1 MIAQVFSI
9 VAPVFVVALV
19 GYGWARLRQPFD
31 TQMVSALVTN
41 VGAPCLLLSKL
52 LGERPDLAQ
61 MAGMIGAA
69 ASLIL
74 VTGAAGLVLLRLTGQ
89 PVRVFLPAMI
99 FPNAGN
105 MGLPL
110 CLFAFGDEGLAL
122 AVAFF
127 ATMAL
132 LQFSIGHAVASGRRD
147 PVSFLANP
155 VMWALALA
163 IALLSVDV
171 RPPLWVMNTLDVL
184 AGFVIPLMMLSLGA
198 SLAGLKVSAVGR
210 GVGLAAFR
218 LVGGFLAALAITAAL
233 GLEGAARGAVIIQ
246 ASMPSAVFNYM
257 FALRYGNQPA
267 EVAGVVLIATVLSFL
282 TLPLLVAFA
291 LGA

>member
-1 MIAQVFSI
+1 MIAQVFTI

-19 GYGWARLRQPFD
+19 GFAWAKARQPFD

-41 VGAPCLLLSKL
+41 VGAPCLLLSQL
-52 LGERPDLAQ
+52 LSQRPDLGQ

-69 ASLIL
+69 VSLIA
-74 VTGAAGLVLLRLTGQ
+74 VTGAAGWLLLRLIGQ

-155 VMWALALA
+155 VLWALAVAL
-163 IALLSVDV
+163 ALLAQDV
-171 RPPLWVMNTLDVL
+171 AVPAWIMNSLDVL
-184 AGFVIPLMMLSLGA
+184 AAFVIPLMMLSLGA
-198 SLAGLKVSAVGR
+198 SLAALNVTAIGR
-210 GVGLAAFR
+210 GVGLALFR
-218 LVGGFLAALAITAAL
+218 LAGGFAAALAITAAL
-233 GLEGAARGAVIIQ
+233 GLEGPARGAVIIQ
-246 ASMPSAVFNYM
+246 ASMPPAVFNYM

-291 LGA
+291 LQG